1 MRAAEH
7 AQNHTRHSS
16 FYRETLKSAAAAK
29 ARQKLKILSGLIIIL
44 LQAQRSLGEHN
55 RETEFSS
62 CASTYRNSSLP
73 DLPLLPSPH
82 TPEIQQNQAIKKPP
96 GSREHTVSFS
106 WQEAGPW
113 LTVLRQQHC
122 SRAASRAAGHHS
134 LTAAGQHPGQHG
146 STTAAWQHHSLTAA
160 GQHQCSTA
168 QHWLHTAAGLSGFVV
183 PQALEVQHK
192 RLKANARPPLS
203 IPITSK
209 AIYTVPSD

>member
-146 STTAAWQHHSLTAA
+146 SIQDSMAASLTHCSRAA
-160 GQHQCSTA
+160 PVQHSPALAAHSSRALGVCGAPGSRGVWCPRHSRCSTK
-168 QHWLHTAAGLSGFVV
+168 G
-183 PQALEVQHK
+183 
-192 RLKANARPPLS
+192 
-203 IPITSK
+203 
-209 AIYTVPSD
+209 

>member
-146 STTAAWQHHSLTAA
+146 SIQGSMVASLTHCSRAA
-160 GQHQCSTA
+160 
-168 QHWLHTAAGLSGFVV
+168 
-183 PQALEVQHK
+183 PVQHSPALAAHSS
-192 RLKANARPPLS
+192 RALGVCGAPGSRGAAQKAEGQRSA
-203 IPITSK
+203 T
-209 AIYTVPSD
+209 TVHSNHIQSNLHRAL